1 MSRKIETA
9 MDISSEVVPS
19 STRKRALTAALCL
32 VVLTGA
38 LAVPARGQTT
48 SACQDPSPETFED
61 FGPTDINAVT
71 GNQGLSVALNDRGT
85 VTVLKWPSP
94 SFYDQIKYR
103 TTDRSEPR
111 MGALP
116 NEGAFIG
123 ISYKRAS
130 GAWRFGWLR
139 NWTARQRY
147 ADDDGDEVV
156 TVFRKRAAGLTV
168 TQRDVVAADQD
179 SLLRAVTIRRSPSSG
194 VRQARV
200 FSFANFNPVFS
211 KDPRDPS
218 NDWCTE
224 EDNDS
229 GARYDEEADAIV
241 HERSGTDASTGEPSS
256 VSLVMGFDG
265 RSQGHQVGTDTYE
278 TGSGEASAYD
288 DASDSRLQNAN
299 AAAGQVDTAISDDV
313 SLAGRRTATSTIV
326 ISAGPSAEEALGN
339 LESMRNKGAGE
350 VRSAKE
356 RWWTQWLRG
365 SRLPRNAPSSVVRL
379 AKRSLI
385 SARQTSDPGGLIMA
399 SVATQPPHGLDWI
412 RKGAYINR
420 MLDVAGFG
428 EMVRRHNQRYADLQA
443 TSVDKPTGGETT
455 PPGNWAQN
463 YYADGVV
470 GGPIPYEIDETGL
483 GIWTLWDH
491 YTFTKE
497 RTYLLSVYEAIQRA
511 AHYLSDNPPLGCR
524 DPATGLH
531 CPANEGGDPEM
542 SRTLVGAQ
550 AVWLGLDAAVQ
561 AALALGTE
569 TSKQN
574 AKKWAGRRN
583 EIGAAIRENYF
594 NERCGCYTL
603 DHQVGGTNLWPVG
616 FERYGSKISN
626 RQAAINWRHIARS
639 LAGKLDRSQLAG
651 KALLGN
657 AFAWQNQATKK
668 RQLKR
673 AVRWMAQV
681 PTTDRTGILGEAW
694 MKYPGKNGKITT
706 MVAQPNVW
714 HQAMFYLAATKV
726 YGLERWS
733 P

>member
-1 MSRKIETA
+1 LS
-9 MDISSEVVPS
+9 
-19 STRKRALTAALCL
+19 LALCL
-32 VVLTGA
+32 MVWAGA
-38 LAVPARGQTT
+38 LAAVPAQAQTT
-48 SACQDPSPETFED
+48 SACQDPSGNTYEH

-71 GNQGLSVALNDRGT
+71 GNQRLSVALNDRGT

-123 ISYKRAS
+123 IAYKRAS
-130 GAWRFGWLR
+130 GAWRFEWLR
-139 NWTARQRY
+139 NWRARQRY
-147 ADDDGDEVV
+147 ADDDADEVV
-156 TVFRKRAAGLTV
+156 TVFRKRAQGLTV

-179 SLLRAVTIRRSPSSG
+179 SLLRAVTVRRSVSSR
-194 VRQARV
+194 VRRV
-200 FSFANFNPVFS
+200 RIFSFANFNPVFS
-211 KDPRDPS
+211 KSPRDPS

-241 HERSGTDASTGEPSS
+241 HERSGTDASTGDPSGAA
-256 VSLVMGFDG
+256 LVMGFAA
-265 RSQGHQVGTDTYE
+265 RSLGHQVGTDTYE
-278 TGSGEASAYD
+278 TGSGETSAYD
-288 DASDSRLQNAN
+288 DATDSKLQGDD
-299 AAAGQVDTAISDDV
+299 AAAGQADTAISDDI
-313 SLAGRRTATSTIV
+313 SLTERRVATSTV
-326 ISAGPSAEEALGN
+326 LISAGFTAKEALTN
-339 LESMRNKGAGE
+339 LKSMRTKGATE
-350 VRSAKE
+350 VRRTKN
-356 RWWTQWLRG
+356 RWWTRWLRG
-365 SRLPRNAPSSVVRL
+365 SLLPKDAPSSVVRL

-385 SARQTSDPGGLIMA
+385 SARQTTDAGGLIMA

-412 RKGAYINR
+412 RNGAYINR
-420 MLDVAGFG
+420 MLDVAGYR

-443 TSVDKPTGGETT
+443 TSIKKPRGGETT

-491 YTFTKE
+491 YTFTRE

-524 DPATGLH
+524 DNA
-531 CPANEGGDPEM
+531 EM
-542 SRTLVGAQ
+542 TRTLVGAQ

-561 AALALGTE
+561 AGLALGTE

-574 AKKWAGRRN
+574 AKKWADRRN
-583 EIGAAIRENYF
+583 EIGAAIRANYLD
-594 NERCGCYTL
+594 EGCGCYTL
-603 DHQVGGTNLWPVG
+603 DHEVGGTNLWPVG
-616 FERYGSKISN
+616 FEPYGSKISN
-626 RQAAINWRHIARS
+626 RQAAVNWRHIARS
-639 LAGKLDRSQLAG
+639 LAGKLDRSNLAG
-651 KALLGN
+651 KVLLGN
-657 AFAWQNQATKK
+657 AFAWQNQAAK
-668 RQLKR
+668 RRKLKR
-673 AVRWMAQV
+673 AIRWMAEV
-681 PTTDRTGILGEAW
+681 PTTDSTGILGEAW

-726 YGLERWS
+726 YGLERWR